1 MLRSWMRVAALLVCW
16 TSVAVSQDGAP
27 LETVERQA
35 LAALERGGLDE
46 LRAAAGRPA
55 ESLSSVERADLARLQ
70 ARNPELSGL
79 RAGEITDHELKLIL
93 ITTAVVVVIA
103 LLL

>member
-1 MLRSWMRVAALLVCW
+1 MRRSWMRVAALIACL
-16 TSVAVSQDGAP
+16 SAVAASQEGST
-27 LETVERQA
+27 LEPGERQA
-35 LAALERGGLDE
+35 LLSLERPALDG
-46 LRAAAGRPA
+46 LRAAAGGAP
-55 ESLSSVERADLARLQ
+55 ESLSTVERASLARLQ
-70 ARNPELSGL
+70 SRNVDLAAL